1 MLWTGAN
8 GVTIARLIATT
19 TMMLV
24 AIMSRSPTLLLAGLL
39 TSWLLDVADG
49 LLARDRLR
57 ETVIG
62 AQLDILA
69 DRMTAMWVV
78 LGVVVFDH
86 AAPLTVVAGAAVWLQ
101 LSFFDQLLASQF
113 LRFGHW
119 SPDEFHLEDPDVWR
133 LNWAPAAKI
142 VGNLPLALLIVGGW
156 GLWIALVMAILLIVV
171 RMFSYLRIARRIE
184 RLAPSEGLEQSALN
198 VHALPE
204 AAVYRPVSDASAG

>member
-1 MLWTGAN
+1 MLWTVAN
-8 GVTIARLIATT
+8 GITITRLVVTT

-24 AIMSRSPTLLLAGLL
+24 AIVSRSPTLLLVGLL
-39 TSWLLDVADG
+39 TSWLLDVVDG
-49 LLARDRLR
+49 LLARGRLR

-86 AAPLTVVAGAAVWLQ
+86 AAPLTVVAAAAVWLQ

-119 SPDEFHLEDPDVWR
+119 SPDEFHLEDPGVWR

-142 VGNLPLALLIVGGW
+142 AGNLPLALLMVGGW
-156 GLWIALVMAILLIVV
+156 CLWIALGLAILLIVI

-184 RLAPSEGLEQSALN
+184 QLEPSETEERSVGN
-198 VHALPE
+198 VHPLPE
-204 AAVYRPVSDASAG
+204 APVYRPVSDVSAG